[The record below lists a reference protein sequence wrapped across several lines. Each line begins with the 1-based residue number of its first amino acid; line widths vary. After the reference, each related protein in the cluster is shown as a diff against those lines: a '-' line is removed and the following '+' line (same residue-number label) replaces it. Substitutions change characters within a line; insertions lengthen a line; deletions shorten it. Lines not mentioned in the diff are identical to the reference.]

1 MTASK
6 AFSLSL
12 RRKPWGKKYKC
23 HVLVNMVVKIP
34 KHQVK
39 KATSKNAL
47 NLKISCKFSLNDSN
61 LILIQ
66 YSLVPNK
73 SIWPNKEYWLENSK
87 VQSLPV

>member
-47 NLKISCKFSLNDSN
+47 NLKISCKFSLHDSN
-61 LILIQ
+61 LILTKCLYI
-66 YSLVPNK
+66 VRM
-73 SIWPNKEYWLENSK
+73 
-87 VQSLPV
+87 QSVVVKNNVKI